1 MLIRHHSLAYA
12 YRNGHDIFEDYREQA
27 RINGDPIPRFRL
39 ILLNDRDRYTQEL
52 AAADGIHLHRI
63 ENPNGT
69 GQIAAIWTSDEG
81 EPPRFEGRFLCFWR
95 KIF

>member
-1 MLIRHHSLAYA
+1 MLIRTHCLAVA
-12 YRNGHDIFEDYREQA
+12 YRNAHDIFEDQREQA
-27 RINGDPIPRFRL
+27 RTCGQEIPRFRL

-69 GQIAAIWTSDEG
+69 GQIAAIWISDEG
-81 EPPRFEGRFLCFWR
+81 EPPRFDGMY
-95 KIF
+95 